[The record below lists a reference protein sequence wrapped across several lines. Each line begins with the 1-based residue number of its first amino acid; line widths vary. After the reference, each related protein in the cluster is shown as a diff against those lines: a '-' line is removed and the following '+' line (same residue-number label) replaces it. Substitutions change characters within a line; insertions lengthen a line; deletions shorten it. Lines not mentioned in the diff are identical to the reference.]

1 MPLIASAAAILV
13 LGLVVF
19 LMNSQSGGGDGGE
32 TSAPPEQRQ
41 PAAPSRSATQATQLK
56 MGTATAGKTP
66 DRPAPTLTNEMLQ
79 KANAMI
85 DEAKELNNEGTKLR
99 NAGDNRAARAK
110 QSEAKRKID
119 EAKLLLA
126 APSAW
131 QEEADLEGWAMPAE
145 YVTLANLYVRIAKY
159 QKRIRMAGGK

>member
-1 MPLIASAAAILV
+1 MPKKRRKLNKEMEADMAA
-13 LGLVVF
+13 
-19 LMNSQSGGGDGGE
+19 
-32 TSAPPEQRQ
+32 
-41 PAAPSRSATQATQLK
+41 
-56 MGTATAGKTP
+56 
-66 DRPAPTLTNEMLQ
+66 
-79 KANAMI
+79 
-85 DEAKELNNEGTKLR
+85 
-99 NAGDNRAARAK
+99 
-110 QSEAKRKID
+110 AKRKID